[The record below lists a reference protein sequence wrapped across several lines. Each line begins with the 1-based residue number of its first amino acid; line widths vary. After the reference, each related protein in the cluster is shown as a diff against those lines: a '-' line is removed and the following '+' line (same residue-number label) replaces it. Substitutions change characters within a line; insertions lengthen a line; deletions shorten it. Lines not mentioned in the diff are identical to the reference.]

1 MIVPSID
8 DAGSSPPAA
17 ESKLT
22 VLVLADRSI
31 DDPGLETGADGGRL
45 EIRRATSVADALE
58 TLDDVDCLVVGASH
72 VDGEPVG
79 FVDRVRTRRC
89 GLPIVFLTTDPEGT
103 TSLQRSLADARWV
116 DVLEADADDA
126 LAERLRYRIPR
137 LVERHRLAALSNR
150 SLAGVELAR
159 DAIAIATPRG
169 CLEFVN
175 RSFAMQF
182 GYDRDALVTTPWETL
197 FDDDTVDRLEST
209 AIPTVVDGWRW
220 TGTCT
225 GRRRTGATFPARVRL
240 DGLEDRSLVFV
251 VDPLEP
257 SATMPTSDD
266 SRSA

>member
-8 DAGSSPPAA
+8 SAGSGPPAA
-17 ESKLT
+17 ESGLT
-22 VLVLADRSI
+22 VLALADRPLE
-31 DDPGLETGADGGRL
+31 DLETDADGRRL
-45 EIRRATSVADALE
+45 EIRRSASVADALE
-58 TLDDVDCLVVGASH
+58 TLDGVNCLVVDAAH
-72 VDGEPVG
+72 ARRAPEE

-89 GLPIVFLTTDPEGT
+89 GLPIVVLSSDPERT
-103 TSLQRSLADARWV
+103 ASLQRSLADVRWV
-116 DVLEADADDA
+116 DVLESDADDT

-137 LVERHRLAALSNR
+137 LVEHHRLAALSNR

-197 FDDDTVDRLEST
+197 FDDDTVDRLEAT

-225 GRRRTGATFPARVRL
+225 GRRRTGATFPTRVRL
-240 DGLEDRSLVFV
+240 DGLEDGSLVFV

-257 SATMPTSDD
+257 SADAPASSDSTS
-266 SRSA
+266 A